1 MGVFVLTLTSFGVFG
16 LHFNPLKGDTL
27 KTHYYFFLI
36 GISFVFIVVDLLRS
50 SNFWKNYAKIFFLIF
65 TFIFIFGF
73 PKNYTSQSELQ
84 ILEKIPNTISCNYSK
99 QYFNIIFSA
108 DIECTKIENY
118 RFVEI

>member
-1 MGVFVLTLTSFGVFG
+1 MGVFVLTLTSYGVFG

-65 TFIFIFGF
+65 TFIFI
-73 PKNYTSQSELQ
+73 SES
-84 ILEKIPNTISCNYSK
+84 ISPTIDVNLV
-99 QYFNIIFSA
+99 FIFSKH
-108 DIECTKIENY
+108 TL
-118 RFVEI
+118 